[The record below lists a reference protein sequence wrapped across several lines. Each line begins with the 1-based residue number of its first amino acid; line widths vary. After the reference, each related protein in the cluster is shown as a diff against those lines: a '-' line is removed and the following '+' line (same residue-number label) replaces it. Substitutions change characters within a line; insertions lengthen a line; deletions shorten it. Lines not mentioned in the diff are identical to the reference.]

1 MGRLENTFQ
10 GANCFVP
17 VVKAADDGT
26 VFEIY
31 VTPGFCNFEHAQI
44 VHTLRV
50 ANSLLKQPLFSWRC
64 VADASGFV
72 KSVGDVIV
80 EAEMALDDVI
90 SPHTMIVVGG
100 VTGERPNWM
109 RRVRT
114 MRRKAL
120 PVVLLSDAATSY
132 IKQSSTSGNVTT
144 HWRDALQ
151 LTEEGNHPNLTNR
164 FSEKSNGVITAAGG
178 AATAELIIGLIA
190 QYLTSPQ
197 VAELGNQLLLHTI
210 RKSDAEQPKFI
221 ADNASLF
228 DLQITQAIRVMEE
241 NIVEPLQVSELAEQV
256 GVSTR
261 HLERAFRTAF
271 SDSPARFYKRIRTK
285 QAKAMI
291 EETLLPLVEVAVATG
306 FASICAMSKTVRDEY
321 GASPSKMRDRK
332 KIRLLT
338 FAE

>member
-1 MGRLENTFQ
+1 MGRVENDFE
-10 GANCFVP
+10 GAGYVA
-17 VVKAADDGT
+17 VSEQAAPQGT

-50 ANSLLKQPLFSWRC
+50 ANSLLRQPLFSWRC
-64 VADASGFV
+64 VADAPGFV
-72 KSVGDVIV
+72 KSAGDVIV

-100 VTGERPNWM
+100 FAEERPNWL
-109 RRVRT
+109 RRLRS

-120 PVVLLSDAATSY
+120 PVVLLSDAATKY
-132 IKQSSTSGNVTT
+132 IKQSMPGGNVTT

-151 LTEEGNHPNLTNR
+151 LMEEGNHPNLTNR

-221 ADNASLF
+221 GDNASLF
-228 DLQITQAIRVMEE
+228 DKQITHAIRVMEE
-241 NIVEPLQVSELAEQV
+241 NIVEPLQVSKLAEQV

-271 SDSPARFYKRIRTK
+271 SDSPARFYKRLRTK
-285 QAKAMI
+285 QAKALI
-291 EETLLPLVEVAVATG
+291 EETLLPLVEIAVATG
-306 FASICAMSKTVRDEY
+306 FGSICAMSKTVRDEY

-332 KIRLLT
+332 KVRLLT